1 MVIAGTVLGHVGAGI
16 DRARAAAANGGEP
29 HMLFQIR
36 PAGVGAPLIDP
47 KPILDGWVA
56 LENSSIFRA
65 NSQSPFVATSPTL
78 GQVLLESKEQLKR
91 QVLENPGIDIYR
103 CGRQDVQTGQ
113 IDRRVLA
120 TLEFLEVAGLKPT
133 VSALRCGAART
144 TATDAAAR
152 AGGDTVEISAING
165 IPIAGHQG
173 PGSITDVTIRKL
185 LTLQG
190 TMKPQKIVSLMRIP
204 GTDNTVAMAED
215 YNHIRIAFL
224 APSSGSA
231 RLAGAFSSGILPDE
245 WIKLIARLGEIPNPT
260 VASGPSAASI
270 PDHPGSPKEPGGNG

>member
-1 MVIAGTVLGHVGAGI
+1 
-16 DRARAAAANGGEP
+16 
-29 HMLFQIR
+29 MLFQIR
-36 PAGVGAPLIDP
+36 PAGVGAPLTDP

-65 NSQSPFVATSPTL
+65 NGQSPFVATSPTL

-103 CGRQDVQTGQ
+103 CGRQDIQTGQ

-133 VSALRCGAART
+133 VSALRCGHAART
-144 TATDAAAR
+144 TAADAAAR
-152 AGGDTVEISAING
+152 SGGDTVEISAING

-204 GTDNTVAMAED
+204 GTDNTLAMAD
-215 YNHIRIAFL
+215 HYNHIRIAFL

-245 WIKLIARLGEIPNPT
+245 WIKLIARLGEIPNPA
-260 VASGPSAASI
+260 VASGPSAASL
-270 PDHPGSPKEPGGNG
+270 PDHPGSPTPSGKEPGGNG